1 MNTPDLRTVCN
12 AVVRTCWRGLHAAGV
27 SEAEFH
33 ANTGIRLDELNAPK
47 GRINAVKHARLT
59 QYVQRFAATRH
70 VVDICPAA
78 WFADQAT
85 VSSVCLNSGTLREA
99 ILHFFEYRP
108 LVGEFDMMLLR
119 EGAGTLEVEYASE
132 FLPGRGAS
140 PAFANFKSLAIVVRA
155 YDAGAGAG
163 AGAGAATPFEVG
175 LQGPTPQ
182 YAGAMSEFFGAP
194 VSFGQARNTMRFRS
208 DRLDR
213 PFEQFNAVLAPHL
226 LARARDELRELRQA
240 HRFSARVEQA
250 IRDLLPAAAQA
261 DSASLLRRLCDA
273 LRVAPWS
280 LRRMLQQEATSFRE
294 LEMKVKSEEA
304 VRLLQSGALSMGEIS
319 DRLGFSSQ
327 SAFTRFF
334 KMQHQVPPVRYR
346 QEAATGAVLVDD
358 ALMR

>member
-1 MNTPDLRTVCN
+1 MNLPDVRTVCN
-12 AVVRTCWRGLHAAGV
+12 AVARTCWRGLHAAGV

-33 ANTGIRLDELNAPK
+33 ANTGIRPAELNVPK

-59 QYVQRFAATRH
+59 QYVQRFATTRH
-70 VVDICPAA
+70 VVDISPTA

-85 VSSVCLNSGTLREA
+85 VASVCLNSATLREA
-99 ILHFFEYRP
+99 IGRFFEYRP
-108 LVGEFDMMLLR
+108 LVGEFDLMLLR
-119 EGAGTLEVEYASE
+119 EGAGMLEVDYASE

-155 YDAGAGAG
+155 YDAGS
-163 AGAGAATPFEVG
+163 GAATSFEVG
-175 LQGPTPQ
+175 LQGPAPQ

-213 PFEQFNAVLAPHL
+213 PFEQFNSVLAPHL

-250 IRDLLPAAAQA
+250 IRDLLPAAVAQA
-261 DSASLLRRLCDA
+261 DSESLLRRLCDA
-273 LRVAPWS
+273 LRVTPWS

-304 VRLLQSGALSMGEIS
+304 VRLLQAGALSMGEIS

-334 KMQHQVPPVRYR
+334 KMHYQVPPVRYR
-346 QEAATGAVLVDD
+346 QEAEIGRAHV
-358 ALMR
+358 